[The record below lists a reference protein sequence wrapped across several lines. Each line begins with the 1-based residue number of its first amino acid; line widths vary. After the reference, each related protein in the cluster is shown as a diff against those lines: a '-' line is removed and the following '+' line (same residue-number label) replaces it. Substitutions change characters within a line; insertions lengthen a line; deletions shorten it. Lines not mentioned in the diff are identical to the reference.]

1 MIENSEEANKYYQL
15 VNEFIDDYIDS
26 HKIRPSKLGKYL
38 RNNNKLKNF
47 LERKGLL
54 DIKNINRVIDDV
66 LDDREAMEKDGV
78 LTFENFKFF
87 ESDEFKVISIR
98 DCIWKGI
105 EKSSILHEKMI
116 ANEFIVSL
124 SNINVINSEK
134 HIFQVEDIQNDF
146 EVIVFTEGEIDIIR
160 ENIKEYIFNKVSNKK
175 VEIEE
180 ITHLDINFLLNK
192 FIDKDKLESDIDEKI
207 TMSLTMEFLKWIL
220 SCEDIK
226 GDGDFVGINPS
237 HY

>member
-1 MIENSEEANKYYQL
+1 MIKNSEDANKYYQL
-15 VNEFIDDYIDS
+15 VNEFIDDYIDN

-38 RNNNKLKNF
+38 RNSDKLKNF
-47 LERKGLL
+47 LERKGLSS
-54 DIKNINRVIDDV
+54 IKNINRVINDV
-66 LDDREAMEKDGV
+66 LDDRESMEKDGV

-87 ESDEFKVISIR
+87 ESDEFKIISIR

-105 EKSSILHEKMI
+105 EQSSILHEKMI
-116 ANEFIVSL
+116 ANEFGVSL
-124 SNINVINSEK
+124 SSINVIDSEK

-146 EVIVFTEGEIDIIR
+146 EVIVFTEVEIQIIR

-180 ITHLDINFLLNK
+180 IPNLDINFLLNK

-207 TMSLTMEFLKWIL
+207 TISLTMNFLKWIL
-220 SCEDIK
+220 SCDDVK
-226 GDGDFVGINPS
+226 GDGEFVGINPS